1 MSPLNTNLLGKFQM
15 RMFST
20 MGKEW
25 DPRKDYYKALNVG
38 KNATEKELKV
48 AYYKLAQ
55 KYHPDKAGGNEAK
68 FKEISNAYSILGDKS
83 KRQQYDMDRGSGA
96 GANPYSGFGRT

>member
-1 MSPLNTNLLGKFQM
+1 
-15 RMFST
+15 

-25 DPRKDYYKALNVG
+25 DARKDYYKALSVG
-38 KNATEKELKV
+38 KNATDKELKV

-68 FKEISNAYSILGDKS
+68 FKDISNAYSILSDQS
-83 KRQQYDMDRGSGA
+83 KKR
-96 GANPYSGFGRT
+96 

>member
-1 MSPLNTNLLGKFQM
+1 MNPVNANLYGNFQM

-55 KYHPDKAGGNEAK
+55 KFHPDKAGGNETK
-68 FKEISNAYSILGDKS
+68 FKEISAAYGILGDKS
-83 KRQQYDMDRGSGA
+83 KRQ
-96 GANPYSGFGRT
+96 

>member
-1 MSPLNTNLLGKFQM
+1 M

-48 AYYKLAQ
+48 AYYKLA
-55 KYHPDKAGGNEAK
+55 
-68 FKEISNAYSILGDKS
+68 
-83 KRQQYDMDRGSGA
+83 
-96 GANPYSGFGRT
+96 

>member
-1 MSPLNTNLLGKFQM
+1 M
-15 RMFST
+15 RMFSA

-25 DPRKDYYKALNVG
+25 DPRKDYYKALGVD

-55 KYHPDKAGGNEAK
+55 KYHPDKSGGNEAK
-68 FKEISNAYSILGDKS
+68 FKDISNAYSILGDKG
-83 KRQQYDMDRGSGA
+83 KRQMYDQDRGSGA
-96 GANPYSGFGRT
+96 GANPYNSGYGRTAQSNQYQR